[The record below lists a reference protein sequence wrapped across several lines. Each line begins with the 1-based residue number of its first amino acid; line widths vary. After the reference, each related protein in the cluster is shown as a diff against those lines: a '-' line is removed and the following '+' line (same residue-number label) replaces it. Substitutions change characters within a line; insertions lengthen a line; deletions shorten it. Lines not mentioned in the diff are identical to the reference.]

1 MKKIGMLCVC
11 VLVWTS
17 TLSIVP
23 AQELVETINVM
34 YTAQSGYHPDELKML
49 GSIFSELTGIE
60 VKIDYIDYHDQYEK
74 IVASAST
81 YDVLSLDQI
90 WLADFVSKELLAPLD
105 AYITKR
111 MKRDMTPAVLNAFQ
125 YQNKTWVFP
134 FLVNF
139 QLLFYNENMITAA
152 GFKNPPKSLETM
164 VEQMRAMKEK
174 GIVEY
179 PWTDSWDQSEG
190 LINEYIWLIGA
201 FGGNLFDE
209 EGTPVFDQKPGTLAL
224 KFMVMLL
231 KEQLAHPK
239 ILTNDE
245 IAAKDDFISGQA
257 AFTSNWLFQTGFLDD
272 SDVST
277 SVKQGKM
284 GLLPTSEMIASKTV
298 SVGGFQGIAIPAAS
312 QKKEAAWKWIQFFT
326 SPLVQRAFLFEMPI
340 WTSVQ
345 TSQDANLLDPMMS
358 IKREQLLNVRYRPNI
373 PNYSAVSLI
382 LQKYI
387 HLTLK
392 GKIEATA
399 ALKQAKTEI
408 EVLMK

>member
-1 MKKIGMLCVC
+1 
-11 VLVWTS
+11 
-17 TLSIVP
+17 
-23 AQELVETINVM
+23 
-34 YTAQSGYHPDELKML
+34 ML

-60 VKIDYIDYHDQYEK
+60 VKIDYIDYNDQYEK
-74 IVASAST
+74 IVGSASI

-90 WLADFVSKELLAPLD
+90 WLADFVSKGLLAPLD
-105 AYITKR
+105 DYITKR
-111 MKRDMTPAVLNAFQ
+111 MKRDCVPAVLKAFQ
-125 YQNKTWVFP
+125 YQNETWAFP

-139 QLLFYNENMITAA
+139 QLFFYNENMVKAA
-152 GFKNPPKSLETM
+152 GFKNPPKSLEAM
-164 VEQMRAMKEK
+164 VEQMRAMKER
-174 GIVEY
+174 GIIEY

-190 LINEYIWLIGA
+190 LINEYVWLTAA
-201 FGGNLFDE
+201 FGGSLFDE
-209 EGTPVFDQKPGTLAL
+209 AGKPVFDQKAGTMAL

-257 AFTSNWLFQTGFLDD
+257 AFTSNWIFQAGFLDD
-272 SDVST
+272 PKVST
-277 SVKQGKM
+277 IIKQGKM
-284 GLLPTSEMIASKTV
+284 GLLPASESITSTTA

-312 QKKEAAWKWIQFFT
+312 QQKEAAWKWIKFFT
-326 SPLVQRAFLFEMPI
+326 SPLVQRAYFFEMPI

-345 TSQDANLLDPMMS
+345 TSQDANMLDPMMT
-358 IKREQLLNVRYRPNI
+358 IKREQLLNVHHRPNI
-373 PNYSAVSLI
+373 PNYSEVSLI

-392 GKIEATA
+392 GRMEATA

-408 EVLMK
+408 EALAP